1 MNMDKGIKIGHLEN
15 VPENVSYLAE
25 APNSNS
31 RLVQIDLVYDAKNQH
46 IKISNY
52 QPPEYYEDYF
62 MTATYSRSMQE
73 LQKSQVSKLAGLN
86 IGVGGYFL
94 EVGCGDGSFLKHAKK
109 KFNQVVGIEPSKKF
123 AEASKSLGFKVIDG
137 YVTASNLLTS
147 EKFDAFASRQVF
159 EHLEDPLDCLLG
171 IRQMLNPGA
180 VGLIEVPNGY
190 RALREKRFYEF
201 FPDHI
206 NYFSVNS
213 LVNLANVAG
222 FNVISC
228 AESFGGDYLELW
240 IRNDINQISWGSE
253 IEIAKQSAIKKLS
266 KWIDSAAGEIGIFGC
281 GAKTL
286 TIMTDPGLNSKQI
299 KFAIDSDP
307 SKIGKYI
314 PGSTIKIMSITDPLL
329 QSLSEVFVLA
339 LSYREEI
346 ATIIKNNLPGCN
358 RILTFDNNGEI
369 IDLI

>member
-1 MNMDKGIKIGHLEN
+1 MNGDKFTKIGCLEN

-25 APNSNS
+25 RSNSNS
-31 RLVQIDLVYDAKNQH
+31 RLVQIDLVYDSQIQH
-46 IKISNY
+46 LKISNY

-62 MTATYSRSMQE
+62 MTATYSQSMQA
-73 LQKSQVSKLAGLN
+73 LQESQASKLRILN
-86 IGVGGYFL
+86 TGTGGSFL

-109 KFNQVVGIEPSKKF
+109 NFNQVVGIEPSKKF
-123 AEASKSLGFKVIDG
+123 SEASKSLGFKVIDG
-137 YVTASNLLTS
+137 YVSASHLLTD

-159 EHLEDPLDCLLG
+159 EHLENPLDCILG
-171 IRQMLNPGA
+171 IKQMLNPGA

-240 IRNDINQISWGSE
+240 IRNDINQSSWGLQ
-253 IEIAKQSAIKKLS
+253 IEVAKQEAIKKLS
-266 KWIDSAAGEIGIFGC
+266 KWIDSAGYEIGVFGC

-286 TIMTDPGLNSKQI
+286 AIMTDPSLNSKKV

-307 SKIGKYI
+307 NKIGKYI
-314 PGSTIKIMSITDPLL
+314 PGSTIEILSITNPLL
-329 QSLSEVFVLA
+329 QNLSDIFILA

-346 ATIIKNNLPGCN
+346 AKIIKHELPSCN
-358 RILTFDNNGEI
+358 RISTFDNNGEI
-369 IDLI
+369 IELS